1 VTTAAAKSTPEIS
14 QRTAARAASVSLTAA
29 AAAPHFFGSY
39 MLPPA
44 VPGAGDVPAS
54 SAGDRPPCTKLTRDC
69 SGGRP
74 SRYSASCRHGVAP
87 AE

>member
-1 VTTAAAKSTPEIS
+1 VTTAAAKRTPEIA
-14 QRTAARAASVSLTAA
+14 QRTAAREVAVSLTAA
-29 AAAPHFFGSY
+29 AAATHIVGSY
-39 MLPPA
+39 VLPPA

-54 SAGDRPPCTKLTRDC
+54 GAGDRPPCTKLTRGC

-74 SRYSASCRHGVAP
+74 PRYSASCRHGGAP